1 MTLQTQLISCGYCG
15 DAHATAVL
23 VRDCAEEH
31 EFRTI
36 EDRHNAEVEELED
49 VVETTDEAPLTV
61 ARANVSHPSDTL
73 LNMADFNREAL
84 NLLRQLTENPD
95 AAFRDGQ
102 LEAIQTVV
110 RDRGR
115 ALVVQRTG
123 WGKSAVYFIAT
134 RLLRR
139 SGRGPTVIVSPL
151 LALMRNQIEAAERIG
166 IVAET
171 VNSTNRDDWA
181 ELFTA
186 IDNDEVD
193 LLLIS
198 PERLNNPEFR
208 SDVLPGLLSRL
219 GLLVID
225 EVHCISDWG
234 HDFRPD
240 YRRLQRIVEAL
251 PPSTP
256 VLGTTATANDR
267 VVADVSEQ
275 LGSDLA
281 IIRGTLDRPSLRLQV
296 IDMPNKAERMA
307 WLAKTIPDLPGAGIV
322 YALTITDAKRVA
334 RFLSAQGVDAE
345 AYTGQSETE
354 DKLRIEERLSSN
366 ELKVVVATSALAMG
380 YDNPHVQFV
389 IHFQVPGSPVA
400 YYQQVGRAGR
410 AVDTAYGIAL
420 SGEEDVRIQD
430 WFIETAFPPEETT
443 RTILDGLAAAD
454 GLKRGE
460 LLGMVNMQPSR
471 LDGTLKILEVEQA
484 VYRQPPLWFRSA
496 NRWEYPTERI
506 EAVTAQRRL
515 EQQAMAEYVTTGECL
530 MSFLRHELD
539 DDSTPCGRCAN
550 CTEPAL
556 DPTVDPALTAEAH
569 NFIRMQPIV
578 IEPRK
583 QTPSGLTGITLSTQ
597 RLEEGRALTKYG
609 DPGWGDLVKAGK
621 YANSRFDDQ
630 LVEASADLIRRWGPD
645 PMPRWMTAVPSRTA
659 GDVVVDFARRLAN
672 VLDVEFVEAVTRTAD
687 NRPQKEM
694 QNSYQQARNVR
705 DAFSVQ
711 VARPESV
718 LLIDDIVDS
727 RWTMTVIG
735 NLLLQEGAG
744 PVFPFAIADAG
755 KG

>member
-1 MTLQTQLISCGYCG
+1 MTTG
-15 DAHATAVL
+15 
-23 VRDCAEEH
+23 
-31 EFRTI
+31 
-36 EDRHNAEVEELED
+36 
-49 VVETTDEAPLTV
+49 VVEFPPQHQWRQRTGDRWDADTPVPNDPPLTS
-61 ARANVSHPSDTL
+61 VSHTPDTL
-73 LNMADFNREAL
+73 VTMTDFDDQAL
-84 NLLRQLTENPD
+84 ELLRQLTDSPV
-95 AAFRDGQ
+95 ATFRDGQ
-102 LEAIQTVV
+102 LEAIRTVV

-134 RLLRR
+134 RILRSR
-139 SGRGPTVIVSPL
+139 GFGPTIIVSPL
-151 LALMRNQIEAAERIG
+151 LALMRNQIEAAERLDI
-166 IVAET
+166 AART
-171 VNSTNRDDWA
+171 VNSTNPSDWV
-181 ELFTA
+181 EVFTA
-186 IDNDEVD
+186 IDNDEID

-198 PERLNNPEFR
+198 PERLNNPRFR
-208 SDVLPGLLSRL
+208 SDVLPDLLNRL

-225 EVHCISDWG
+225 EAHCISDWG

-240 YRRLQRIVEAL
+240 YRRLQRIVEAM

-267 VVADVSEQ
+267 VVADVNEQ
-275 LGSDLA
+275 LGSNLT

-296 IDMPNKAERMA
+296 IDMPDKAERMA
-307 WLAKTIPDLPGAGIV
+307 WLAKTIPDLDGAGIV
-322 YALTITDAKRVA
+322 YTLTITDAKRVA
-334 RFLSAQGVDAE
+334 RFLVAQNIDAE

-354 DKLRIEERLSSN
+354 DRLDIEERLSN
-366 ELKVVVATSALAMG
+366 NQLKVVVATSALAMG

-430 WFIETAFPPEETT
+430 WFIETAFPTAEVTE
-443 RTILDGLAAAD
+443 TILDGLAASE

-460 LLGMVNMQPSR
+460 LLGLVNMQPSR

-484 VYRQPPLWFRSA
+484 VYRQDGLWFRSA
-496 NRWEYPTERI
+496 NRWDYPTERI

-530 MSFLRHELD
+530 MSFLRSELD
-539 DDSTPCGRCAN
+539 DHPSPCGRCAN
-550 CTEPAL
+550 CAGAPL
-556 DPTVDPALTAEAH
+556 DPTVDLALTATAH

-583 QTPSGLTGITLSTQ
+583 QAPYGLTGITLGTH
-597 RLEEGRALTKYG
+597 RLEEGRALTRYG
-609 DPGWGDLVKAGK
+609 DPGWGDLVKSGK
-621 YANSRFDDQ
+621 YVHGRFDDQ
-630 LVEASADLIRRWGPD
+630 LVEASADLIRRWGPA
-645 PMPRWMTAVPSRTA
+645 PTPTWMTTVPSRAVDNVAT
-659 GDVVVDFARRLAN
+659 DFARRLADA
-672 VLDVEFVEAVTRTAD
+672 LGIDFVDAVVRAAD

-694 QNSYQQARNVR
+694 QNSYQQARNVL
-705 DAFSVQ
+705 DAFRVQSV
-711 VARPESV
+711 RSEPV
-718 LLIDDIVDS
+718 LLVDDIVDS

-735 NLLLQEGAG
+735 NLLLQKGAG
-744 PVFPFAIADAG
+744 PVYPFAIADAG